1 MITQPLE
8 GPLDVLRQQEINLT
22 GDIAA
27 ALNEMGDEA
36 QADRVRL
43 LDVAQDLREMFYL
56 VAVIGEFNAGKST
69 FVNALLRDELLPIGV
84 TPTTEVIELIRYSET
99 KNPKPI
105 MRSESLREW
114 SHPNT
119 GAPGVAIVDTPGTGS
134 VFQKHESV
142 AKDFLHRSDLVIF
155 VISAKRAFA
164 ETERLYLEMAK
175 NFGKKI
181 IIVINQADLLSPDEL
196 NQVKRFVQQQVRE
209 LLNIQPL
216 IFPVSAKE
224 ALRSAKDGT
233 TDESGMDA
241 IRAHLRGVFSEAPP
255 AKQKLLS
262 QLSLVQHITKKHYD
276 EQQQRVNLIGND
288 TAKVQQ
294 VKEELSSQTGSL
306 DNQLRAA
313 RAEIDQVFEG
323 IRQRG
328 VNFINTNLSV
338 KIVGTSPSREKLQSE
353 FQDVVIGRATRD
365 VAEATNGY
373 VNAVVDNSR
382 AYWRSVIDR
391 LNQLQEVIEQDQPE
405 LTGLDAGVYSQQREE
420 LQDAIRIAETEL
432 KSYSTGAI
440 VGDLQQNFENNLNNF
455 RTSVLAA
462 FSGLIVLILAASSI
476 LPGGLA
482 LSPLAPIA
490 LVAAAPIALGGAY
503 FGLRQYQRMT
513 VNTKKEFN
521 DKVDQLKST
530 YHAALD
536 DLTRKERTRLGNYGT
551 QVLTPIF
558 SRLEALQTRYN
569 ESLSRF
575 KTFLDRIEA
584 LRGNIDNA
592 R

>member
-1 MITQPLE
+1 MVIQPLE

-22 GDIAA
+22 ADIAA
-27 ALNEMGDEA
+27 ALNEMGEEA
-36 QADRVRL
+36 QADRTHL
-43 LDVAQDLREMFYL
+43 LDVAQDLRELFYL
-56 VAVIGEFNAGKST
+56 VVIIGEFNAGKST
-69 FVNALLRDELLPIGV
+69 FVNALLGEEILPIGV
-84 TPTTEVIELIRYSET
+84 TPTTEMIELIRYSDM
-99 KNPKPI
+99 PRQKPV

-114 SHPNT
+114 AHPNT

-142 AKDFLHRSDLVIF
+142 AKEFLHRSDLVIF
-155 VISAKRAFA
+155 IISAKRAFA

-175 NFGKKI
+175 NYGKKI
-181 IIVINQADLLSPDEL
+181 IIVINQADLLSGEEL
-196 NQVKRFVQQQVRE
+196 AVVKRFVQQQVQE

-216 IFPVSAKE
+216 IFTVSAKT
-224 ALRSAKDGT
+224 ALRNAKEGT
-233 TDESGMDA
+233 ADDSGMDA
-241 IRAHLRGVFSEAPP
+241 VRAHLRGVFSEAPP

-262 QLSLVQHITKKHYD
+262 QLSLTQHITKKHYD
-276 EQQQRVNLIGND
+276 EIQSHVKIVGSD
-288 TAKVQQ
+288 TAKARQ
-294 VKEELSSQTGSL
+294 VREELESQSGSL
-306 DNQLRAA
+306 DTQLRAA
-313 RAEIDQVFEG
+313 RAEVDQVFEG

-328 VNFINTNLSV
+328 LNFLNTNLSI
-338 KIVGTSPSREKLQSE
+338 KIIGSAPSREKLQQE

-391 LNQLQEVIEQDQPE
+391 LNQLRDVIDED
-405 LTGLDAGVYSQQREE
+405 LGGLDAGVYAQQREE
-420 LQDAIRIAETEL
+420 LQEAIKIAETEL

-440 VGDLQQNFENNLNNF
+440 IGALQQNFENDLSNF

-462 FSGLIVLILAASSI
+462 FSGLIVAILAASSI

-482 LSPLAPIA
+482 LSPLAVPILA
-490 LVAAAPIALGGAY
+490 IATPITIGGAV

-521 DKVDQLKST
+521 QKVDQLKAT
-530 YHAALD
+530 YHEALD
-536 DLTRKERTRLGNYGT
+536 NLTRKERARLATYAT

-569 ESLSRF
+569 ESLDRF
-575 KTFLDRIEA
+575 KTFMDRIEA
-584 LRGNIDNA
+584 LRQNIEA
-592 R
+592 AQ

>member
-1 MITQPLE
+1 M
-8 GPLDVLRQQEINLT
+8 LRQQEINLT
-22 GDIAA
+22 ADVAA
-27 ALNEMGDEA
+27 ALNEMGEEA
-36 QADRVRL
+36 QADRAHL
-43 LDVAQDLREMFYL
+43 LDVAQDLRELFYL
-56 VAVIGEFNAGKST
+56 VVIIGEFNAGKST
-69 FVNALLRDELLPIGV
+69 FVNALLSDELLPIGV
-84 TPTTEVIELIRYSET
+84 TPTTEMIELIRYSESAQR
-99 KNPKPI
+99 KPV
-105 MRSESLREW
+105 MRGESLREW

-119 GAPGVAIVDTPGTGS
+119 GTPGVAIVDTPGTGS
-134 VFQKHESV
+134 VFQKHEAV

-164 ETERLYLEMAK
+164 QTERLYLEMAK
-175 NFGKKI
+175 NYGKKI
-181 IIVINQADLLSPDEL
+181 IIVINQADLLSADEL
-196 NQVKRFVQQQVRE
+196 AQVRRFVQHQVRD
-209 LLNIQPL
+209 LLSIQPL
-216 IFPVSAKE
+216 IFTVSARD
-224 ALRSAKDGT
+224 ALRHAKDNT
-233 TDESGMDA
+233 IDDSGMDA
-241 IRAHLRGVFSEAPP
+241 VRAHLRGVLSEAPP

-262 QLSLVQHITKKHYD
+262 QLSLTQHITQKHFD
-276 EQQQRVNLIGND
+276 ELQGHVNLVGTD

-294 VKEELSSQTGSL
+294 VRQELESQTGSL
-306 DNQLRAA
+306 DHQLRAA
-313 RAEIDQVFEG
+313 RVEVDQVFEG

-328 VNFINTNLSV
+328 LNFINTNLSV
-338 KIVGTSPSREKLQSE
+338 KIIGSAPSREQLQGE
-353 FQDVVIGRATRD
+353 FQEVVIGRATRD

-382 AYWRSVIDR
+382 AYWRSVIER
-391 LNQLQEVIEQDQPE
+391 LNQLQDVMEQD
-405 LTGLDAGVYSQQREE
+405 LGGLDAGVYAQQREE

-440 VGDLQQNFENNLNNF
+440 VGELQQNFENDLSNF

-490 LVAAAPIALGGAY
+490 LIAAAPLALGGAVL
-503 FGLRQYQRMT
+503 GLRQYQRMT

-521 DKVDQLKST
+521 QKVDQLKLT
-530 YHAALD
+530 YHEALD
-536 DLTRKERTRLGNYGT
+536 NLTRKERSRLANYAT

-569 ESLSRF
+569 DSLSRF

-584 LRGNIDNA
+584 LRQSIENA